1 MEVEMSSITK
11 RSIDDTTAQSAIEAA
26 RRKAEEIGIKICV
39 SIADESAQL
48 KAFLRMDGAPAI
60 SIPIAQD
67 KAHTAAS
74 LGVPTDTLFEW
85 MKDDPPL
92 LHGITQYPRFIVF
105 GGGYPIREDGHVI
118 GAIGVSGGHY
128 KQDMQC
134 AEAAL
139 AAIKVAG

>member
-1 MEVEMSSITK
+1 MTSIVK
-11 RSIDDTTAQSAIEAA
+11 RSIDDATAINAIDAA
-26 RRKAEEIGIKICV
+26 KRKAEEIGIRICV
-39 SIADESAQL
+39 CIADESAQL
-48 KAFLRMDGAPAI
+48 KAFLRMDGAPAL

-74 LGVPTDTLFEW
+74 FGVPTDNLFDW

-105 GGGYPIREDGHVI
+105 GGGYPIREDGQII

-139 AAIKVAG
+139 VAIKATVG